1 MVGLGDT
8 KKKLQKMIDAA
19 EELYAKMNELRGQI
33 DELRA
38 KVDRTSEQVD
48 RIEHAVDEQRALLE
62 HLAEEQGID
71 VDQVLADA
79 AIREVDADAAED
91 AATEQGDAAGGTA
104 AEPEDD

>member
-48 RIEHAVDEQRALLE
+48 RIEKSVRPSQTADEIFKDLY
-62 HLAEEQGID
+62 
-71 VDQVLADA
+71 
-79 AIREVDADAAED
+79 
-91 AATEQGDAAGGTA
+91 
-104 AEPEDD
+104 